1 MEDDEE
7 KQGPA
12 AGALNDTPPRGRV
25 DTPEGKVAP
34 R

>member
-12 AGALNDTPPRGRV
+12 AGALNDTPRGRF
-25 DTPEGKVAP
+25 DTPEGKVAH